1 MKKLLNLFSPVKNV
15 GMRKIVDGWAIAR
28 IVALLFVVT
37 IVSANWPLRTV
48 PTGYGGVIT
57 TMGKIVDTQGDGP
70 AWVWPWQKLNVF
82 NLRLERASINNA
94 QGGTK
99 DLQPVAVDML
109 VSYSIIPNRMAEV
122 FEQYSRDGDLSA
134 NVQSATAEVFK
145 AVTARFNATE
155 LIERR
160 NDVSAAIREALA
172 IKLKVFG
179 AQVISVDM
187 TGFSF
192 SQSYMAAVND
202 KVTQEQKRQAA
213 DNKLKTVESEQKQKV
228 AIAEAEAS
236 ATRATADGEAYASL
250 TNAKAQAESI
260 KIQSAALSQNKE
272 VLELRRI
279 EVEKIR
285 AERWDGALPTTMY
298 GSAPIP
304 FLNAK

>member
-1 MKKLLNLFSPVKNV
+1 MKKLLNLFNPMKNV
-15 GMRKIVDGWAIAR
+15 GTRTVVDGWAIAR
-28 IVALLFVVT
+28 LVGLLFVIT

-82 NLRLERASINNA
+82 NLRLERAPIKNA

-160 NDVSAAIREALA
+160 NDVSVAIREALG